1 MSDSNPAADASLPK
15 NDQDKA
21 GPSWLV
27 RPAPGPDLPHARDK
41 AGAQKG
47 MAIALVGGGLFW
59 GAVAAAA
66 VYVLRR

>member
-1 MSDSNPAADASLPK
+1 MSDSDASADAPVAEKS
-15 NDQDKA
+15 DGGA

-27 RPAPGPDLPHARDK
+27 RPAPGPDAPHERDR

-47 MAIALVGGGLFW
+47 MAIALVGGGVFW

-66 VYVLRR
+66 VWLLRR